1 MFELLNKKVLVTGHN
16 GFLGTNLMYN
26 LEHKYKVFG
35 VSNNLRKNTKISQI
49 KKDIQK
55 IKISDIPKDISCII
69 HLAALTDLDFC
80 QKNPTKCFDVNVYGT
95 QNMLEISKK
104 LNAKFIFL
112 STSHVFGIPQKLPI
126 NENHS
131 RVPSS
136 IYSASKIAGEVLCES
151 YAKLYG
157 MDISI
162 IRLFSVYGPH
172 SSPHLVTN
180 KIINQT
186 INNKKLYLGNITP
199 KRDFIF
205 INDAVN
211 AILLSIK
218 KSYGLQIFN
227 VGTGTATSISQL
239 CKKIEKISKKKINLE
254 IKKSLKRKDEIK
266 KIYSN
271 SNKIKKLGW
280 KPRTS
285 LDDGLKQTYNWYLS
299 KSKK

>member
-1 MFELLNKKVLVTGHN
+1 MFELLNKKVLITGHN
-16 GFLGTNLMYN
+16 GFLGTNLVHN
-26 LEHKYKVFG
+26 LENKYQVFG
-35 VSNNLRKNTKISQI
+35 VSNTLRKNTKISQI

-157 MDISI
+157 MNISI
-162 IRLFSVYGPH
+162 LRLFSVYGPH

-205 INDAVN
+205 INDAIN

-266 KIYSN
+266 KIYAN

-285 LDDGLKQTYNWYLS
+285 LEDGLKQTYNWYLS